1 MEVSIVKLK
10 KVVGDLLE
18 WVRADLIAHTSTPT
32 LSWLYLEFHGV
43 EIDGRNFYTDLKSL
57 IEKDDTDRRKLEVR
71 LMFDKERA
79 NLPTFHIHYPSED
92 GQSGDN
98 TVGTGYQT
106 GEDENGNTVN
116 QFSRSF
122 IGQYELIITAG
133 NSLEVV
139 MLYEFIDALLIAGA
153 DTLTYYFDIFK
164 FSGKQL
170 MANQELIPLPIFFRA
185 IGISLQCK
193 KIVRSLIQPT
203 VATDIDFIPE
213 FYGDDQE
220 PALLEVSV
228 SIAVNNLTPHIGNTV
243 VFTATPINSGES
255 PVYNWY
261 KGINV
266 ISGQTGGTLSYHFS
280 TVETIEVHCQV
291 TSSLEYLADREDVS
305 NTITLTSLT

>member
-18 WVRADLIAHTSTPT
+18 HVRQDLIDNALTPT
-32 LSWLYLEFHGV
+32 QSWLYIEFNGI

-57 IEKDDTDRRKLEVR
+57 IEKDDKDKRKLEVR

-106 GEDENGNTVN
+106 ITDENNNVVN

-122 IGQYELIITAG
+122 IGQYELIVTAG

-153 DTLTYYFDIFK
+153 DTLTHYFDIFK

-193 KIVRSLIQPT
+193 KIVRSLIQPDKYT
-203 VATDIDFIPE
+203 AIDFTLTV
-213 FYGDDQE
+213 YGDSQK
-220 PALLEVSV
+220 PAPLELSV
-228 SIAVNNLTPHIGNTV
+228 SIAVNNYTPHIGNIL
-243 VFTATPINSGES
+243 VFTATPINGGDN
-255 PVYNWY
+255 PVYAWY
-261 KGINV
+261 IDDEV
-266 ISGQTGGTLSYHFS
+266 ILEQDSATLSYMFTS
-280 TVETIEVHCQV
+280 VETISVYCEVV
-291 TSSLEYLADREDVS
+291 SSLQYLSDRDAVS
-305 NTITLTSLT
+305 NTITLTSIT